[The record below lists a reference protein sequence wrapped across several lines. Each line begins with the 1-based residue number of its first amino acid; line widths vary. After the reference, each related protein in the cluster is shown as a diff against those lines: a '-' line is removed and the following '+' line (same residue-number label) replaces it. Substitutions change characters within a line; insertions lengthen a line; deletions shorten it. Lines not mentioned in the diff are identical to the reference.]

1 MPDYLRQRNLAR
13 RYGKCWHQ
21 IAWRLKL
28 KRHGRERRARFKAG
42 QAALI
47 AVQVGTNTEANAN
60 ATTFTD
66 SFNSSTS
73 SLGSFNTQRPDVAT
87 QLTEKIE
94 KSRNRVLKNQLQ
106 QSANTAQAHKSQ
118 SRAPKPTS
126 WNNSHRRSRT
136 QPEANPQTINTTKK
150 AAQLNGSISNR
161 VSRNGYSFLSGESL
175 FGHSV
180 NAPTTRISTTQT
192 DYFRLK
198 AMGIDPESL
207 RASASS
213 RKRSRTIDDDSGI
226 KEITATASEE
236 FSRDRKRFQTSRI
249 QRVSPPPPAF
259 APSRSAGDYA
269 INDEERFARYRAV
282 KEALNRPTAPSR
294 ALSITTGTDIAT
306 TPAFP
311 ARPSATTIATDV
323 LSSVRQIYQAFDET
337 EEFYREVAQE
347 LGQSGSKSREGSTK
361 QSPENEVGH
370 GQLRASHSHVNAHG
384 LSHGHEHG
392 HVNGVHTPQGVAK
405 DTPRPAYWSRV
416 SRFVPRELYGKGAAA
431 LRSSIGSGRGK
442 GKRRGRV
449 RDDVTEDS
457 EDHGNGNTDEF
468 ELDDDD
474 DREDTESSAS
484 LPPPPQVVSQWADAF
499 ASMKGGTSVE
509 DAIEL

>member
-1 MPDYLRQRNLAR
+1 
-13 RYGKCWHQ
+13 
-21 IAWRLKL
+21 
-28 KRHGRERRARFKAG
+28 
-42 QAALI
+42 
-47 AVQVGTNTEANAN
+47 
-60 ATTFTD
+60 
-66 SFNSSTS
+66 
-73 SLGSFNTQRPDVAT
+73 
-87 QLTEKIE
+87 
-94 KSRNRVLKNQLQ
+94 
-106 QSANTAQAHKSQ
+106 
-118 SRAPKPTS
+118 
-126 WNNSHRRSRT
+126 
-136 QPEANPQTINTTKK
+136 
-150 AAQLNGSISNR
+150 
-161 VSRNGYSFLSGESL
+161 
-175 FGHSV
+175 
-180 NAPTTRISTTQT
+180 
-192 DYFRLK
+192 
-198 AMGIDPESL
+198 MGIDPESL

-213 RKRSRTIDDDSGI
+213 RKRSRTIDDDSGV
-226 KEITATASEE
+226 KKITATASEE
-236 FSRDRKRFQTSRI
+236 CSPDHKRFQTSRI

-259 APSRSAGDYA
+259 APSRSAGNYA

-311 ARPSATTIATDV
+311 ARPSATVIATDV

-347 LGQSGSKSREGSTK
+347 LGQSGSKSREGSAK
-361 QSPENEVGH
+361 QSLENGVRH
-370 GQLRASHSHVNAHG
+370 GQLRASHGYGSAHG
-384 LSHGHEHG
+384 PSNGHEHG
-392 HVNGVHTPQGVAK
+392 HVNGVHKPQDVAK
-405 DTPRPAYWSRV
+405 DTPRPAYWGRV

-431 LRSSIGSGRGK
+431 LRSSIGSGRSK

-474 DREDTESSAS
+474 DREDTDSSAS